1 MKLRYYHIDRGY
13 QHKLRNHANA
23 LMKLGRPW
31 TMQVESNFERE
42 QVDTTDRIVEV
53 LYFLVPDL

>member
-13 QHKLRNHANA
+13 QHKLWNRANA

-31 TMQVESNFERE
+31 AMHVESNFERE
-42 QVDTTDRIVEV
+42 QDDTADRIVEV
-53 LYFLVPDL
+53 LYAAVPDL